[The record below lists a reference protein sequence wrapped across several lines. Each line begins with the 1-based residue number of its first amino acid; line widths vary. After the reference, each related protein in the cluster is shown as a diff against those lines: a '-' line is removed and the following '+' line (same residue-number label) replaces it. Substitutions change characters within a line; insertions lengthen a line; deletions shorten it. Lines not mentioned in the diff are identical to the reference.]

1 MSNCK
6 LSRILWGVVLIV
18 MLSLTT
24 LEFKRADIE
33 IDLEKRSEQAL
44 LKAGIKWAEFSFIG
58 MNGYLHKAENRTAEE
73 RRQALNVVKNVF
85 GVHKVKDAS
94 KPLKLVSPYVWS
106 ASIGDGKLKLSSYIP
121 SEADRKAILGIAQA
135 TFPKFTIK
143 DKMKVAR
150 GAGDKSVWLGSV
162 SFALKQL
169 SFIEK
174 GSVVLKNQSLRV
186 WGRALDS
193 DSYIAISKKL
203 KENAPKGMVIGSY
216 KIFPPK
222 VDDYRVSIKMDGTKV
237 KLDGYVP
244 DIDTRKDLTQ
254 KLSTSMKNA
263 EVVDNLRYASGEPK
277 GWKGMFKTATQEVFK
292 LKNGAVELSEKRVAI
307 SGTVDT
313 HQKHASIKKKL
324 TDNLPK
330 GYSLEDNI
338 KVEVRESTVEP
349 KGQRHA
355 SFVSIP

>member
-6 LSRILWGVVLIV
+6 LSRILWGIGLIV
-18 MLSLTT
+18 ILSLTT

-33 IDLEKRSEQAL
+33 IDLEKRSQQAL
-44 LKAGIKWAEFSFIG
+44 IKSGIHWAKFSFVG
-58 MNGYLHKAENRTAEE
+58 MNGYLHEAENRTEEE
-73 RRQALNVVKNVF
+73 RRYALAIVKNVY

-94 KPLKLVSPYVWS
+94 KPLRLITPYTWS
-106 ASIGDGKLKLSSYIP
+106 AQLGDGKLKLTSYVP
-121 SEADRKAILGIAQA
+121 SEADRMAILGIAQA
-135 TFPKFTIK
+135 TFPKLTIR

-169 SFIEK
+169 GYIEK
-174 GSVVLKNQSLRV
+174 GSVTLRGNDLSI

-193 DSYIAISKKL
+193 DSYIFISRRL
-203 KENAPKGMVIGSY
+203 KENAPKGIRIVHH
-216 KIFPPK
+216 KIYPPK
-222 VDDYRVSIKMDGTKV
+222 VDEYRVSIKMDGSKV
-237 KLDGYVP
+237 KLDGFLP

-254 KLSTSMKNA
+254 KLSTTMKNV

-277 GWKGMFKTATQEVFK
+277 GWKGMFKTAAQEVFK
-292 LKNGAVELSEKRVAI
+292 LRNGAVELSEKKVAI
-307 SGTVDT
+307 SGTVAT
-313 HQKHASIKKKL
+313 HQEHVSIKKKL

-338 KVEVRESTVEP
+338 KVEVRESNSRP
-349 KGQRHA
+349 QSRQHA
-355 SFVSIP
+355 SYVSIP